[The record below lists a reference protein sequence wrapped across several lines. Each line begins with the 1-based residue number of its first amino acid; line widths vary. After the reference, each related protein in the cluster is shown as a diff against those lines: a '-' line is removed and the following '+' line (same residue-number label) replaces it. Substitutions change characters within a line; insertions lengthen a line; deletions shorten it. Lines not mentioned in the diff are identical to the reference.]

1 MSDSKKPEKSFD
13 CVEFKRQSQ
22 LRIYEKIKNMSPA
35 EEIEYFRR
43 QAESGPFAD
52 LVRAMR
58 ARETQPEGQ
67 TATRTPSAR
76 NE

>member
-13 CVEFKRQSQ
+13 CVEFKRQAQ
-22 LRIYEKIKNMSPA
+22 LRIYERIKNMSPA

-52 LVRAMR
+52 LIARIPREPRVVGTHSPPVR
-58 ARETQPEGQ
+58 
-67 TATRTPSAR
+67 SA
-76 NE
+76 

>member
-1 MSDSKKPEKSFD
+1 MSSLKKSDIPFD
-13 CVEFKRQSQ
+13 CVDFKRQAQ

-52 LVRAMR
+52 LVARIPRGTSTMR
-58 ARETQPEGQ
+58 GGSQPAGS
-67 TATRTPSAR
+67 T
-76 NE
+76 